1 MVTKVNGLT
10 QQGVWFSKDV
20 AFGTLTVT
28 GGDFVDDLAG
38 TNGVDN
44 NLDAVVELLEQYGTV
59 IGLSVTT
66 AAPTVLHF
74 IVDYANS
81 LVPDANDPLGQ
92 GVANTVQADLIT
104 AIDGLAGF
112 SGAAFSNVGTNF
124 AAAAA

>member
-1 MVTKVNGLT
+1 MVVKVNGLPA
-10 QQGVWFSKDV
+10 QGVWFSQDV

-38 TNGVDN
+38 TNGVDS
-44 NLDAVVELLEQYGTV
+44 NLEQVIELLEQYGTV
-59 IGLSVTT
+59 IGISVTT

-92 GVANTVQADLIT
+92 GTANTVQADLVT
-104 AIDGLAGF
+104 AIDLLAGF
-112 SGAAFSNVGTNF
+112 SSAAFTNVGTNF